1 MIKVVPLEV
10 PRDGQSSIE
19 VEVPESWSDSAIW
32 IFVNKYLKDW
42 EYSIPEKINLIART
56 IFPDEE
62 RYRVQLYTILIN
74 QEASFNTPV
83 WLNLGVSKTP
93 QCSACF
99 ITSVKDE
106 LRNIFENILLSGI
119 IYADGSGDGTNASDI
134 REAGSYISGGGLA
147 SGPRSFVSINDR
159 MGAVV
164 KSGGK
169 SRRAARMTI
178 LDCDH
183 MDIFDFIED
192 KVIEEIKGRAMQEWD
207 AQHGGKMGWAGS
219 GFNGPVAQSLL
230 FQQVNNTVSL
240 TEAFWEAWEKGGQD
254 AEFLLRSRQDPDK
267 TIPTTCGAILR
278 AISNALYKVGDPGVH
293 YRDNMKKGN
302 FAQHFGEFRAS
313 NPCSEFIHYDD
324 SACNLAS
331 INLVKF
337 LDEENNFMPGKFQR
351 VIEVL
356 IRAMDRLVDIASYP
370 SEKITKNSQ
379 FFRPLGLG
387 YTNLHSLLIKQG
399 LAYGSEDGRQ
409 QSAYITA
416 LMTVSAFAHS
426 TELYSEN
433 PTEFGGD
440 TTFVANVK
448 KYLEGIIEDFPNLR
462 YHGYESL
469 ILNAKG
475 FKNSQVTLLA
485 PTGTISF
492 IMDAETTGI
501 EPAYARTVHKRLLD
515 GTVLTT
521 EVTAI
526 RDYLALMG
534 NDANPDVVKTAKELT
549 WQEHIEMMGAVQP
562 YLTGAISKTVNMPK
576 DITPEEIEDAIVYG
590 HELGLKSLT
599 VYREFS
605 KLWDVLSDGK
615 EPEVVAQEIAAHHP
629 IRRKLPDNRPAL
641 IQKFDL
647 MGYEGYITTGYYP
660 DTNEIGEVFINLSKE
675 GSTLSGF
682 ADAFATMVSIAL
694 QHGVP
699 FDLLVD
705 KFLNAR
711 FEPSGMTTIPEI
723 HTATSLVD
731 MIFQYIKQPRVRYYN
746 PKPIYDAT
754 PEPKSSYTFESYH
767 YDENVDLSDIVQC
780 RVCGGQAVRVGK
792 CHMCQTCGESSGC
805 S

>member
-1 MIKVVPLEV
+1 MIKLVPLEV
-10 PRDGQSSIE
+10 PRAGQSSIE
-19 VEVPESWSDSAIW
+19 VDVPEGWSDSAIW

-42 EYSIPEKINLIART
+42 EYSIPDKIMLIAKT

-62 RYRVQLYTILIN
+62 EDRTGLYNILIN

-83 WLNLGVSKTP
+83 WLNLGVSEKP

-99 ITSVKDE
+99 ITSVRDE
-106 LRNIFENILLSGI
+106 LDEIFKNILLSGK
-119 IYADGSGDGTNASDI
+119 IYSNGSGDGTNVSDI
-134 REAGSYISGGGLA
+134 REAGAYISGGGLA

-207 AQHGGKMGWAGS
+207 AQHGGKMGWAES

-240 TEAFWEAWEKGGQD
+240 TDAFWEAWENGGQD
-254 AEFLLRSRQDPDK
+254 AEFLLRSRQDQNK

-302 FAQHFGEFRAS
+302 FAPHLGEFRAS
-313 NPCSEFIHYDD
+313 NPCSEFVHYDD

-337 LDEENNFMPGKFQR
+337 LDEENNFMSGKFQR
-351 VIEVL
+351 VIGVL
-356 IRAMDRLVDIASYP
+356 IRAMDRLVDLASYP
-370 SEKITKNSQ
+370 SDKITKNSR

-399 LAYGSEDGRQ
+399 FAYGSEDGRQ
-409 QSAYITA
+409 QAAYITA

-426 TELYSEN
+426 AELYSEN

-462 YHGYESL
+462 YHGYEST

-521 EVTAI
+521 EVSAI
-526 RDYLALMG
+526 REYLEMMG
-534 NDANPDVVKTAKELT
+534 DKADPDVVKTAKELT

-576 DITPEEIEDAIVYG
+576 DITPEEIEEAIIYG
-590 HELGLKSLT
+590 HDLGLKSLT

-615 EPEVVAQEIAAHHP
+615 SPEEVARDLNPEPIHP
-629 IRRKLPDNRPAL
+629 VRKKLPDNRPAL

-660 DTNEIGEVFINLSKE
+660 DTGELGEVFINLSKE

-694 QHGVP
+694 QYGVP
-699 FDLLVD
+699 FDLLAD

-723 HTATSLVD
+723 YTASSLVD
-731 MIFQYIKQPRVRYYN
+731 MIFQYLKKPKVRYYHPN
-746 PKPIYDAT
+746 PLDTYDAT
-754 PEPKSSYTFESYH
+754 PEYEFKNYQAEDIDY
-767 YDENVDLSDIVQC
+767 SDILLC
-780 RVCGGQAVRVGK
+780 RVCGGQAVRIGK
-792 CHMCQTCGESSGC
+792 CHTCQTCGESSGC